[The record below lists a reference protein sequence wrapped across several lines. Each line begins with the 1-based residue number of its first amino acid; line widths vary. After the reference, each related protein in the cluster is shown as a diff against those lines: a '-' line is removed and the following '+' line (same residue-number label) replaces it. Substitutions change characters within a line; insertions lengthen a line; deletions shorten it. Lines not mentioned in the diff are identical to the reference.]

1 LKNSRNVG
9 LLYLTR
15 QNIRRKL
22 FRSLVTMFA
31 VGIVAAILFP
41 TTILG
46 EGVSK
51 SLEQGTARLGA
62 DMMVVPPGNTSKI
75 ASAIIS
81 GEPSTF
87 VMDGSVVDQVVDIHG
102 VRMVSP
108 QLYFAT
114 LAAGG

>member
-1 LKNSRNVG
+1 MKNSRNVG
-9 LLYLTR
+9 LIYLTR

-22 FRSLVTMFA
+22 FRSLVTVIA
-31 VGIVAAILFP
+31 VGLVAAILFP

-51 SLEQGTARLGA
+51 SLSQGTARLGA
-62 DMMVVPPGNTSKI
+62 DMVVVPPGNTSRI
-75 ASAIIS
+75 ASTIIS

-87 VMDGSVVDQVVDIHG
+87 VMDGSVVDEVEVIPG
-102 VRMVSP
+102 INKISP

>member
-1 LKNSRNVG
+1 LS
-9 LLYLTR
+9 R

-22 FRSLVTMFA
+22 FRSLVMVFA
-31 VGIVAAILFP
+31 VGIVGAILFP

-46 EGVSK
+46 EGVTE
-51 SLEQGTARLGA
+51 SLARGTARLGA
-62 DMMVVPPGNTSKI
+62 DMMVVPPGYTTKL
-75 ASAIIS
+75 AATLIS

-87 VMDGSVVDQVVDIHG
+87 VMDRSVEDSVAEMPG
-102 VRMVSP
+102 VRQVSP